1 MAKNKITCVDLN
13 TELKNGEMS
22 VFESRKGVLTRM
34 GDYLYSFVEL
44 GVKIKR
50 QLWKCWV
57 TIARCLYGKATTNS
71 EHVQVQYYIP
81 HSAYNKDVN
90 RLADIIVEQAEVL
103 AEQVVQAKVPELVDS
118 LQAMKPMED
127 EE

>member
-1 MAKNKITCVDLN
+1 
-13 TELKNGEMS
+13 
-22 VFESRKGVLTRM
+22 
-34 GDYLYSFVEL
+34 
-44 GVKIKR
+44 
-50 QLWKCWV
+50 
-57 TIARCLYGKATTNS
+57 LYGKATTNS

-103 AEQVVQAKVPELVDS
+103 AEQVVQAKVSELVDS